1 MNWKKC
7 LALLLAAV
15 LTLALAACGP
25 ATNEATTPSESNAPS
40 EGSTP
45 GESTGDETAPAAGSK
60 HVENLV
66 VGITGS
72 NDTFNL
78 ASQSGAFGRMN
89 YNNVANAYF
98 AYTNSE
104 NEIKPYF
111 LTSYEI
117 SEDGKELYITFP
129 LDKVWHDGQP
139 VTAEDVQFT
148 FEYYRDVSK
157 NSYIKSLESIEVTG
171 ENSMTLKFSKA
182 DAYSYMANGATSQSV
197 LPKHIWEKV
206 DAPSDYAAEDA
217 AIGCGPYKLVS
228 YDLDAGTSY
237 YEAVP
242 QNSYLGE
249 LTVDALTVR
258 TYSSQ
263 DALLMALLNGEI
275 DAIYDYANPVSYTLL
290 DLISGDSNI
299 DTGES
304 AYTGNYQVC
313 FGMEEGRVFTDKAAR
328 EALVKCLDWN
338 LLCNVIN
345 GPYGQIP
352 GSGVITPACKGFDGS
367 LWTFYQDVDEAKKI
381 LDDAGYLDVN
391 GDGLREKPDGS
402 ELSVKVTPQYTS
414 KKQEL
419 LNRIADVIIDSL
431 KNVGVSAYM
440 DTESLQSSE
449 IWEANMVDGN
459 YDMNIGYTTSGVAQ
473 YRTAFRYFVADVLP
487 DDTEN
492 TAGSTWIWGTNHDP
506 KLTEETWGITY
517 TASEAEYL
525 EHVKN
530 LQKMASEDL
539 FAFALCWERAFFPY
553 RTDKY
558 EGFSNWNSWGVINT
572 ETWYHV
578 TAK

>member
-1 MNWKKC
+1 M
-7 LALLLAAV
+7 
-15 LTLALAACGP
+15 
-25 ATNEATTPSESNAPS
+25 
-40 EGSTP
+40 
-45 GESTGDETAPAAGSK
+45 
-60 HVENLV
+60 
-66 VGITGS
+66 
-72 NDTFNL
+72 
-78 ASQSGAFGRMN
+78 
-89 YNNVANAYF
+89 
-98 AYTNSE
+98 
-104 NEIKPYF
+104 
-111 LTSYEI
+111 
-117 SEDGKELYITFP
+117 
-129 LDKVWHDGQP
+129 
-139 VTAEDVQFT
+139 
-148 FEYYRDVSK
+148 
-157 NSYIKSLESIEVTG
+157 
-171 ENSMTLKFSKA
+171 
-182 DAYSYMANGATSQSV
+182 

-381 LDDAGYLDVN
+381 LDDA
-391 GDGLREKPDGS
+391 R
-402 ELSVKVTPQYTS
+402 
-414 KKQEL
+414 
-419 LNRIADVIIDSL
+419 
-431 KNVGVSAYM
+431 
-440 DTESLQSSE
+440 
-449 IWEANMVDGN
+449 
-459 YDMNIGYTTSGVAQ
+459 
-473 YRTAFRYFVADVLP
+473 LP
-487 DDTEN
+487 GCERRRP
-492 TAGSTWIWGTNHDP
+492 AGKAGR
-506 KLTEETWGITY
+506 
-517 TASEAEYL
+517 
-525 EHVKN
+525 
-530 LQKMASEDL
+530 Q
-539 FAFALCWERAFFPY
+539 
-553 RTDKY
+553 
-558 EGFSNWNSWGVINT
+558 
-572 ETWYHV
+572 
-578 TAK
+578 

>member
-1 MNWKKC
+1 M
-7 LALLLAAV
+7 
-15 LTLALAACGP
+15 P
-25 ATNEATTPSESNAPS
+25 PS

-217 AIGCGPYKLVS
+217 AIGCGPLQ
-228 YDLDAGTSY
+228 A
-237 YEAVP
+237 
-242 QNSYLGE
+242 GE
-249 LTVDALTVR
+249 L
-258 TYSSQ
+258 
-263 DALLMALLNGEI
+263 
-275 DAIYDYANPVSYTLL
+275 
-290 DLISGDSNI
+290 
-299 DTGES
+299 
-304 AYTGNYQVC
+304 
-313 FGMEEGRVFTDKAAR
+313 
-328 EALVKCLDWN
+328 
-338 LLCNVIN
+338 
-345 GPYGQIP
+345 
-352 GSGVITPACKGFDGS
+352 
-367 LWTFYQDVDEAKKI
+367 
-381 LDDAGYLDVN
+381 
-391 GDGLREKPDGS
+391 
-402 ELSVKVTPQYTS
+402 
-414 KKQEL
+414 
-419 LNRIADVIIDSL
+419 
-431 KNVGVSAYM
+431 
-440 DTESLQSSE
+440 
-449 IWEANMVDGN
+449 
-459 YDMNIGYTTSGVAQ
+459 
-473 YRTAFRYFVADVLP
+473 
-487 DDTEN
+487 
-492 TAGSTWIWGTNHDP
+492 
-506 KLTEETWGITY
+506 
-517 TASEAEYL
+517 
-525 EHVKN
+525 
-530 LQKMASEDL
+530 
-539 FAFALCWERAFFPY
+539 
-553 RTDKY
+553 
-558 EGFSNWNSWGVINT
+558 
-572 ETWYHV
+572 
-578 TAK
+578 

>member
-1 MNWKKC
+1 MNCKKL
-7 LALLLAAV
+7 LALLLAAL
-15 LTLALAACGP
+15 LTMALLAGCGP
-25 ATNEATTPSESNAPS
+25 NAGEATTPSESQAPS
-40 EGSTP
+40 ETAG
-45 GESTGDETAPAAGSK
+45 GETAPTSERT
-60 HVENLV
+60 HVKNLV

-78 ASQSGAFGRMN
+78 VSQSGAFGRMN

-98 AYTNSE
+98 AYTNGD

-117 SEDGKELYITFP
+117 SEDGTELAITFP

-139 VTAEDVQFT
+139 VTAEDVQFS

-157 NSYIKSLESIEVTG
+157 NSYIKSLEHIEVTG

-206 DAPSDYAAEDA
+206 DEPKDYAGEDA
-217 AIGCGPYKLVS
+217 AIGCGPYKLSS

-237 YEAVP
+237 FEAVP

-249 LTVDALTVR
+249 LTVDAITVR

-263 DALLMALLNGEI
+263 DALLMALMSGEI
-275 DAIYDYANPVSYTLL
+275 DAIFDYANPVSYTLL
-290 DLISGDSNI
+290 DLVSGDSNV
-299 DTGES
+299 DLGES

-313 FGMEEGRVFTDKAAR
+313 FGMEEGRVFVDKAAR
-328 EALVKCLDWN
+328 EALIKCLDWD

-367 LWTFYQDVDEAKKI
+367 LWTFYQDVDEANQI

-402 ELSVKVTPQYTS
+402 ELSVKVTPQFTS

-419 LNRIADVIIDSL
+419 LNRIADVIIASL
-431 KNVGVSAYM
+431 KNVGISAYI
-440 DTESLQSSE
+440 DTESLQSNE

-459 YDMNIGYTTSGVAQ
+459 
-473 YRTAFRYFVADVLP
+473 L
-487 DDTEN
+487 
-492 TAGSTWIWGTNHDP
+492 
-506 KLTEETWGITY
+506 
-517 TASEAEYL
+517 
-525 EHVKN
+525 
-530 LQKMASEDL
+530 
-539 FAFALCWERAFFPY
+539 
-553 RTDKY
+553 
-558 EGFSNWNSWGVINT
+558 
-572 ETWYHV
+572 
-578 TAK
+578 

>member
-1 MNWKKC
+1 MNCKKL
-7 LALLLAAV
+7 LALLLAAL
-15 LTLALAACGP
+15 LTMALLAGCGP
-25 ATNEATTPSESNAPS
+25 NAGEATTPSESQAPS
-40 EGSTP
+40 ETAG
-45 GESTGDETAPAAGSK
+45 GETAPTSERT
-60 HVENLV
+60 HVKNLV

-78 ASQSGAFGRMN
+78 VSQSGAFGRMN

-98 AYTNSE
+98 AYTNGD

-117 SEDGKELYITFP
+117 SEDGTELAITFP

-139 VTAEDVQFT
+139 VTAEDVQFS

-157 NSYIKSLESIEVTG
+157 NSYIKSLEHIEVTG

-206 DAPSDYAAEDA
+206 DEPKDYAGEDA
-217 AIGCGPYKLVS
+217 AIGCGPYKLSS

-237 YEAVP
+237 FEAVP

-249 LTVDALTVR
+249 LTVDAITVR

-263 DALLMALLNGEI
+263 DALLMALMSGEI
-275 DAIYDYANPVSYTLL
+275 DAIFDYANPVSYTLL
-290 DLISGDSNI
+290 DLVSGDSNV
-299 DTGES
+299 DLGES

-313 FGMEEGRVFTDKAAR
+313 FGMEEGRVFVDKAAR
-328 EALVKCLDWN
+328 EALIKCLDWD

-367 LWTFYQDVDEAKKI
+367 LWTFYQDVDEANQI

-402 ELSVKVTPQYTS
+402 ELSVKVTPQFTS

-419 LNRIADVIIDSL
+419 LNRIADVIIASL
-431 KNVGVSAYM
+431 KNVGISAYI
-440 DTESLQSSE
+440 DTESLQSNE

-517 TASEAEYL
+517 AASEAEYL
-525 EHVKN
+525 EHVGN

-553 RTDKY
+553 RTDRY
-558 EGFSNWNSWGVINT
+558 RGLLQLEQLGR
-572 ETWYHV
+572 H
-578 TAK
+578 